1 MVSRG
6 LAKSIESHGLQQPIT
21 VIAKADGRYEL
32 IAGERRLIACRSL
45 GWATIPSII
54 RDGDQAILALVEN
67 VQRENL
73 SPIEEAEAFAEL
85 LERGETQQSI
95 ADKVGVTRSYVAQ
108 KVRLLELPAE
118 ARRLLLGETGSIHGP
133 ISEGAARQ
141 LLRLNLLRKIGTAG
155 DVDFWVERIC
165 HGILWNNP
173 PARTVAN
180 IQYRVDYY
188 MALLDLSLSTYEGPE
203 GLERA
208 KRDAARAHERIKAG
222 TYPQRLLLW
231 EGEAMLYAAIQ
242 PDGSRLSEAQSEEV
256 AKASMRWVVETE
268 QRYPS
273 RVPDGELAGE
283 E

>member
-45 GWATIPSII
+45 GWATIPAII

-118 ARRLLLGETGSIHGP
+118 ARRLLLGETASIHGP

-141 LLRLNLLRKIGTAG
+141 LLRLNLLRKIGTAE
-155 DVDFWVERIC
+155 DVDYWVDRYC
-165 HGILWNNP
+165 HTILWDDAA
-173 PARTVAN
+173 ARTVADV
-180 IQYRVDYY
+180 QFYVDYY
-188 MALLDLSLSTYEGPE
+188 MVLLSMSVDTYAGPDGWE
-203 GLERA
+203 KA
-208 KRDAARAHERIKAG
+208 KAMFAAACERIKSRTG
-222 TYPQRLLLW
+222 PRRLLLW
-231 EGEAMLYAAIQ
+231 ESEALLYAQIR
-242 PDGSRLSEAQSEEV
+242 PEGSRLSDVQWKELDEANW
-256 AKASMRWVVETE
+256 RWAGEHE
-268 QRYPS
+268 RRYPS
-273 RVPDGELAGE
+273 PDPGDELAGE